1 MEDNGVKVR
10 EAKEESQVKKSAEQ
24 IRDKKQDIKFD
35 VRDYPINYLV
45 SQYEKQEFYIPLEYQ
60 RNFVWGNKDR
70 CFFIESILMGL
81 PIPFMFLQIQMTDV

>member
-45 SQYEKQEFYIPLEYQ
+45 SQYEKQ
-60 RNFVWGNKDR
+60 
-70 CFFIESILMGL
+70 
-81 PIPFMFLQIQMTDV
+81 

>member
-45 SQYEKQEFYIPLEYQ
+45 SQYEKQEGLS
-60 RNFVWGNKDR
+60 NW
-70 CFFIESILMGL
+70 FILCYKVL
-81 PIPFMFLQIQMTDV
+81 

>member
-1 MEDNGVKVR
+1 MEDNDVKVR

-45 SQYEKQEFYIPLEYQ
+45 SQYEKQEFYIPLLQYQ
-60 RNFVWGNKDR
+60 WIK
-70 CFFIESILMGL
+70 
-81 PIPFMFLQIQMTDV
+81 PQI

>member
-60 RNFVWGNKDR
+60 RNKKCENKSEIYYKI
-70 CFFIESILMGL
+70 CSIK
-81 PIPFMFLQIQMTDV
+81 

>member
-60 RNFVWGNKDR
+60 RNRFRSCYNLHICRKGIKNVK
-70 CFFIESILMGL
+70 ISPKYI
-81 PIPFMFLQIQMTDV
+81 IKSAA